1 MRSFTTKSGTK
12 KWNKLLSR
20 VTCRYLL
27 FLTLRRCNSV
37 LCPLVS
43 KGKRLRK
50 WDKYLEQPR
59 LDSCTCYLSTH
70 LALYVI
76 LQLFPQL
83 RQFLVRRGNFFSSQ
97 SSPRVFFLFY
107 FFFLFRSTPLL
118 LLSQFSFLLSFRRVR
133 SILSINYPHLF
144 DINNFPC
151 QFHEFFSCIVSE
163 NLFERFQSKDN
174 FTLPRCLTQLQI
186 LNSSL
191 CFDKLNC

>member
-1 MRSFTTKSGTK
+1 MRSFTAKSGTK

-20 VTCRYLL
+20 VICRYLL

-37 LCPLVS
+37 LCLLVS

-107 FFFLFRSTPLL
+107 FFFFFVLH
-118 LLSQFSFLLSFRRVR
+118 LSFYYLNFLFYCLPDEFVPSCRLIIPIY
-133 SILSINYPHLF
+133 SI
-144 DINNFPC
+144 
-151 QFHEFFSCIVSE
+151 
-163 NLFERFQSKDN
+163 
-174 FTLPRCLTQLQI
+174 
-186 LNSSL
+186 
-191 CFDKLNC
+191 